1 MANINVGKRAAH
13 GRSVKAALQDIL
25 NDPAVMPNADC
36 PDLLVSVSR
45 VEFGKTVA
53 EIYLDVHARW
63 RRPLDPGSEPP
74 HDRYM
79 REARGRGE
87 DTYIDFDEVFYFPQ
101 ITELVARELQRRLG
115 LLYTPVVR
123 RLSDLG
129 KSASREHPG
138 RPECE

>member
-13 GRSVKAALQDIL
+13 RRSVQAALQDIL
-25 NDPAVMPNADC
+25 NDQGVMPNADC

-45 VEFGKTVA
+45 VEFGNTTAK
-53 EIYLDVHARW
+53 IYLDVHARW
-63 RRPLDPGSEPP
+63 RRPRDYGSETETP

-87 DTYIDFDEVFYFPQ
+87 ETYIDFDEVFYFPQ
-101 ITELVARELQRRLG
+101 ITEVVSRELQRRLG
-115 LLYTPVVR
+115 LLHTPVIR

-129 KSASREHPG
+129 KSAS
-138 RPECE
+138 